1 MENYDENKFE
11 EINPEFYLNDEDKPV
26 EGDSQVE
33 LDELSQEFVNKLIEK
48 IMDFLKV
55 LVGHDLHPYQKPL
68 ARRIIESVI
77 INDGEEITAL
87 ASRQSGK
94 SETVADTVATLMIL
108 LPRLAKLYP
117 DLLGKFKDG
126 IWVGL
131 FAPTE
136 AQAETLFGRTVT
148 RLTSERALEILGDP
162 EIDDSAARVGGVT
175 RQIKL
180 KKSGSTITMMTANPR
195 AKIESKSFHLIVIDE
210 CQEADDF
217 VVSKSISPML
227 AYYAGTMVKTGT
239 PTTSKNNFYRS
250 IQLNKRRQT
259 GRNSRQNHFQWDW
272 KDVAKIQANYEKF
285 IRKEM
290 LRIGEDSDEFQ
301 MSYNCLTPDT
311 KVLTKDLRYVEIGS
325 VQVGDV
331 LVGFDEEAPTKGAH
345 RKIRETVV
353 TKAERIFR
361 PTYEIALSDGT
372 VVKASDGHLWL
383 VSTASRRTVW
393 KRTDELSSTDRIFK
407 IFDTWEHVEDYRT
420 GYLASAFDGE
430 GHFSRQAILGFSQRE
445 NVMLGKVRKYL
456 DALGFKYWERK
467 ETGTNNDVTVLH
479 IAGGRAS
486 ISRFLGQIRPERL
499 LQKVDLNSLGSIG
512 RHDFVGQDFEH
523 PIVLSVT
530 SVGEREV
537 VALET
542 TTQTFIAEGLASHN
556 CKWLLERGMFVTS
569 TIMDDLGDT
578 SAELVKSWHKTPV
591 VVGIDPARKTDSTVV
606 TVVFVDWERPDEF
619 GYFEH
624 RILNWL
630 EMQGDDWEEQYFQ
643 IVNFLQNYDV
653 LAVGVDGNGVGDAV
667 AQRLKL
673 LMPRSEVVALTSSPS
688 EQSKRWKHL
697 QALIQRKMI
706 TWPAHAKTRRLRTW
720 KRFYQQMTDLEVTYK
735 GPNFAAAAPDEAY
748 SHDDFA
754 DSLSI
759 ACSLTQEL
767 VMPEVSVST
776 NVFFR

>member
-1 MENYDENKFE
+1 MENYHENKFE
-11 EINPEFYLNDEDKPV
+11 EINPEFYLTDEDKPV

-136 AQAETLFGRTVT
+136 GQAETLFGRTVT

-259 GRNSRQNHFQWDW
+259 TQNSRQNHFQWDW
-272 KDVAKIQANYEKF
+272 KDVAKIQSNYEKF

-301 MSYNCLTPDT
+301 MSY
-311 KVLTKDLRYVEIGS
+311 
-325 VQVGDV
+325 
-331 LVGFDEEAPTKGAH
+331 
-345 RKIRETVV
+345 
-353 TKAERIFR
+353 
-361 PTYEIALSDGT
+361 
-372 VVKASDGHLWL
+372 
-383 VSTASRRTVW
+383 
-393 KRTDELSSTDRIFK
+393 
-407 IFDTWEHVEDYRT
+407 
-420 GYLASAFDGE
+420 
-430 GHFSRQAILGFSQRE
+430 
-445 NVMLGKVRKYL
+445 
-456 DALGFKYWERK
+456 
-467 ETGTNNDVTVLH
+467 
-479 IAGGRAS
+479 
-486 ISRFLGQIRPERL
+486 
-499 LQKVDLNSLGSIG
+499 
-512 RHDFVGQDFEH
+512 
-523 PIVLSVT
+523 
-530 SVGEREV
+530 
-537 VALET
+537 
-542 TTQTFIAEGLASHN
+542 N